1 MWGARP
7 YGFYLRVFWV
17 GLKPHIIAFLKVAV
31 CRCSTKIGLL
41 KNFVKVTG
49 KHLVFCNKV
58 AGLEPA
64 TLFILKKRL
73 QHKCLPVNFK
83 KFSRS
88 FFRLHDVCDIREK
101 VNDLLLRVFLGASS
115 RFLHLY
121 FWIYYISPT
130 KTKTPPQLLARKR
143 YDIIRAREK
152 MTYID
157 IGYKSAHHKSRQWRK
172 DTKDKEA
179 TLI

>member
-73 QHKCLPVNFK
+73 QHKSLPANLAKFFKRPTFVENLEAAAFGNVFLYNTFGRLLLHFRRFNLRAK
-83 KFSRS
+83 KFLE
-88 FFRLHDVCDIREK
+88 FLVKPTTTRL
-101 VNDLLLRVFLGASS
+101 F
-115 RFLHLY
+115 
-121 FWIYYISPT
+121 
-130 KTKTPPQLLARKR
+130 
-143 YDIIRAREK
+143 
-152 MTYID
+152 
-157 IGYKSAHHKSRQWRK
+157 
-172 DTKDKEA
+172 
-179 TLI
+179 